1 MFFNVVWK
9 FCEWVVT
16 KIFLH
21 FLTLIQARSTVYV
34 KPLMPCVWT
43 PFVHRGEVHS
53 AVRQCD
59 LFHVHLIC
67 SLPINLFT

>member
-21 FLTLIQARSTVYV
+21 FLTLIQAVWSTVIIGR
-34 KPLMPCVWT
+34 MPCVWT
-43 PFVHRGEVHS
+43 PFVLPGQAHS
-53 AVRQCD
+53 VLQQWD
-59 LFHVHLIC
+59 HFHLHLT
-67 SLPINLFT
+67 L

>member
-53 AVRQCD
+53 AVRQ
-59 LFHVHLIC
+59 
-67 SLPINLFT
+67 